1 MEILCTRPGCS
12 SPRNFFADLDE
23 RSTLSTAQQ
32 KYCTSCG
39 MPLILGGR
47 YLPSKLLGRGG
58 FGAAFLARDRYTT
71 SLRNCVVKQ
80 FQPSGNLSAEQL
92 EIALN
97 LFEREASV
105 LEELSR
111 HPQVPD
117 FYAFFPLM
125 VPKKQGADEPFFYLV
140 QEFIDGQDLEREQA
154 ARGRAY
160 TEPEV
165 REVLEAILKVL
176 KFVHDRNVIHRDI
189 KPSNIMRDKTG
200 KLFLLDFGAVKQ
212 IAAGAGANQ
221 GRSTGIYSMGYAPP
235 EQMQGGQIY
244 FSTDLYALAATCLI
258 LLTNKPSEELFD
270 AYNNC
275 WNWQPYAPQA
285 SAGLVAVL
293 ERMLQ
298 PTPRDRF
305 ASAVEVW
312 TALQQAQSPT
322 GGPPP
327 IPPAPRSNPQQTPSS
342 SAPTAAPPPVPQ
354 QPVAQQSVPQQPVAA
369 PPSPPP
375 PVVARPRF
383 SLLETIG
390 NAGFTGF
397 EGALLAIALGSGLGI
412 SPVSVGLV
420 GAMMGGLIYVQYRR
434 FIEGKDLPII
444 AALTLAI
451 VGFVP
456 FLHDVYLVQSLGLPA
471 FLAVGFVGVLVG
483 AGAIAVT
490 ALFRLIYQL
499 LSQFF

>member
-1 MEILCTRPGCS
+1 MEILCTRPGCP

-23 RSTLSTAQQ
+23 RSHLQTAQQ

-71 SLRNCVVKQ
+71 SLRYCVVKQ
-80 FQPSGNLSAEQL
+80 FQPAGNLSPDQL

-105 LEELSR
+105 LEELGR
-111 HPQVPD
+111 HPQIPD

-125 VPKKQGADEPFFYLV
+125 AARKQGADEPFFYLV
-140 QEFIDGQDLEREQA
+140 QEFIDGQDLEHEQA
-154 ARGRAY
+154 SRGRVY

-165 REVLEAILKVL
+165 REVLEAILKIL

-200 KLFLLDFGAVKQ
+200 QLFLLDFGAVKQ
-212 IAAGAGANQ
+212 IAAGAGAPQ
-221 GRSTGIYSMGYAPP
+221 ARSTGIYSMGYAPP

-258 LLTNKPSEELFD
+258 LLTNKSSEDLFD

-275 WNWQPYAPQA
+275 WNWQPYAPHA
-285 SAGLVAVL
+285 SESLVAVL

-305 ASAVEVW
+305 SSAVEVFE
-312 TALQQAQSPT
+312 ALQQVQ
-322 GGPPP
+322 
-327 IPPAPRSNPQQTPSS
+327 APL
-342 SAPTAAPPPVPQ
+342 
-354 QPVAQQSVPQQPVAA
+354 
-369 PPSPPP
+369 PSPPP
-375 PVVARPRF
+375 LPPPPPPPVSYAPTTPPPPPMRRQSAPAPSSPAPLVSPQPQF
-383 SLLETIG
+383 SLLEVLG

-397 EGALLAIALGSGLGI
+397 EGALLAIALSSGLGI
-412 SPVSVGLV
+412 SGISVGLL
-420 GAMMGGLIYVQYRR
+420 GAGLGGLMYIQYRQM
-434 FIEGKDLPII
+434 IEGKDLPII
-444 AALTLAI
+444 AAITLAI
-451 VGFVP
+451 VGFIPLLHTAP
-456 FLHDVYLVQSLGLPA
+456 FVQSFGLPA
-471 FLAVGFVGVLVG
+471 FLAVGFVGLLVG

-499 LSQFF
+499 LSQIL